1 MLYNLVIHYHKIN
14 IFFIYVMIINNVKN
28 VVIVINIILC
38 KSKRMLIIVV
48 VMIINIV
55 VIKLFVK
62 NVFNKN
68 VKLVHINQKNNI
80 NSTLIRFKMMLIITN
95 YNVDIVLFLI

>member
-80 NSTLIRFKMMLIITN
+80 NSTLIKFKMMLIITN

>member
-1 MLYNLVIHYHKIN
+1 VLYNLVIHYHKIN

-80 NSTLIRFKMMLIITN
+80 NSTLIKFKMMLIITN

>member
-14 IFFIYVMIINNVKN
+14 IFLIYVMIINNVIN
-28 VVIVINIILC
+28 VMIVINIILC
-38 KSKRMLIIVV
+38 KSKKKLIIVV
-48 VMIINIV
+48 VMIITIV

-80 NSTLIRFKMMLIITN
+80 NSILIKFKMMVIITN
-95 YNVDIVLFLI
+95 YNVDIVLFII

>member
-1 MLYNLVIHYHKIN
+1 
-14 IFFIYVMIINNVKN
+14 MIINNVIN
-28 VVIVINIILC
+28 VLIVDNIILC
-38 KSKRMLIIVV
+38 KSKKILIFVV
-48 VMIINIV
+48 VMIIIIV

-68 VKLVHINQKNNI
+68 VKLVNINQKNNI
-80 NSTLIRFKMMLIITN
+80 NSTLIKFKMILIITN

>member
-1 MLYNLVIHYHKIN
+1 VLYNLVIHYHKIN
-14 IFFIYVMIINNVKN
+14 IFLIYVMIINNVIN
-28 VVIVINIILC
+28 VMIVINIILC
-38 KSKRMLIIVV
+38 KSKKKLIIVV
-48 VMIINIV
+48 VMIITIV

-80 NSTLIRFKMMLIITN
+80 NSILIKFKMMVIITN
-95 YNVDIVLFLI
+95 YNVDIVLFII